1 MRRLVQGVGVGVGVL
16 HLGVERRRLG
26 GGDRG
31 AVVLE
36 LVGDLGGVLVL
47 ALGQLELR
55 ASEVG
60 VVDDVGDVE
69 EGRLVQP
76 DVHEGRLH
84 AREHPDDAA
93 LVDVADDALVL
104 LTLEIELRDVAVL
117 DERHARLAA
126 GRVDK
131 RMLPMGKPRARASG
145 LAVRRTGGGGIERF
159 RKAREEGV
167 PSWTQRRRPRAAWA
181 VLGRRRAG
189 VHESQDS
196 LEVLWCCFPCGQ

>member
-1 MRRLVQGVGVGVGVL
+1 VDAPARASRATRPEVRRHQRLVGGPVEDLGHLVHGDVVGRVEDRSTALVERLRVRRLVQGVGVSVDVL
-16 HLGVERRRLG
+16 HLGVERRCLG
-26 GGDRG
+26 GDDRS

-47 ALGQLELR
+47 AFGQLELR

-84 AREHPDDAA
+84 AREHPDHAA

-104 LTLEIELRDVAVL
+104 LTLEIELRDVAIL

-126 GRVDK
+126 GRVDQEDAAHGGT
-131 RMLPMGKPRARASG
+131 PCAR
-145 LAVRRTGGGGIERF
+145 I
-159 RKAREEGV
+159 
-167 PSWTQRRRPRAAWA
+167 WTRRPPD
-181 VLGRRRAG
+181 G
-189 VHESQDS
+189 
-196 LEVLWCCFPCGQ
+196 